1 MAEVC
6 VVNASPLIFLS
17 RGGHLPLL
25 RIVAARALVPN
36 AVAEELR
43 ARGADDITAG
53 QLDAHPWLAIM
64 EPSQPPAARPVMEDL
79 LRGGMFLSRPLLDRA
94 LALVGE

>member
-17 RGGHLPLL
+17 RAGHLPLL
-25 RIVAARALVPN
+25 RSVAAHVWVPH

-43 ARGADDITAG
+43 VR
-53 QLDAHPWLAIM
+53 
-64 EPSQPPAARPVMEDL
+64 
-79 LRGGMFLSRPLLDRA
+79 
-94 LALVGE
+94 

>member
-25 RIVAARALVPN
+25 RIVAARALVPH
-36 AVAEELR
+36 AVAE
-43 ARGADDITAG
+43 D
-53 QLDAHPWLAIM
+53 P
-64 EPSQPPAARPVMEDL
+64 EPAEPTTSRPVSCM
-79 LRGGMFLSRPLLDRA
+79 RTHGWQSWSHHSHRR
-94 LALVGE
+94 